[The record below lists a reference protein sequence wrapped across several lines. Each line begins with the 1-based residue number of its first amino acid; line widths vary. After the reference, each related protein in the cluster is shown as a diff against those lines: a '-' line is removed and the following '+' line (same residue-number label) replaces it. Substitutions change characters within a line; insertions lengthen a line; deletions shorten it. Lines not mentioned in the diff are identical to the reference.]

1 MHRIVPCFG
10 RCFALAPFAISCLIA
25 QRAITPGVYTSSTG
39 AIVGTNQSQSARAPT
54 PGPGQYPD
62 RQMPIFFS
70 GTVVMEGG
78 AGPAAD
84 VAIQRV
90 CSGGPRTVAFTNNKG
105 HFNFQWG
112 SSGGIV
118 QDASESGSGNGMRA
132 ADDMGANGI
141 RMGGGGLPGQS
152 MQGCELIASAPGFQP
167 AWLDLSNRRGGDNPD
182 LGTIVL
188 HRIAGVEGTSVS
200 ITALNAPKDAR
211 KAWEKGTEFLRKSKT
226 AEAEKELEKAVGIYP
241 KYANAWFDLGR
252 ARVQRQADVP
262 ARDAFLKAID
272 ADGKLIGPWL
282 ELGKMAVVRRDW
294 PDAARYL
301 DRALELDP
309 VDYPRLWYEDA
320 LADYHARNFDR
331 AERNVRE
338 ALKVP
343 LANRDPHAD
352 QLLAFLL
359 MRKEDYAGADEAL
372 RAYVQLS
379 PNAQDLVRVREQI
392 EEVDSHLTA
401 VRP

>member
-1 MHRIVPCFG
+1 MHRIVACFG
-10 RCFALAPFAISCLIA
+10 RCFALVPFAISCLTA
-25 QRAITPGVYTSSTG
+25 QRAIVPGVYVSSTG
-39 AIVGTNQSQSARAPT
+39 TIVSTNQSPSPPPASQFPE
-54 PGPGQYPD
+54 
-62 RQMPIFFS
+62 RQIPIFFS
-70 GTVVMEGG
+70 GTVVMNGG
-78 AGPAAD
+78 AGPAGG
-84 VAIQRV
+84 VEIQRV
-90 CSGGPRTVAFTNNKG
+90 CSGGPRTVAFTNKKG

-118 QDASESGSGNGMRA
+118 QDASESGSGNGMHT

-152 MQGCELIASAPGFQP
+152 TQGCELIASAPGFLP
-167 AWLDLSNRRGGDNPD
+167 ARVDLSNHRGGDNPD
-182 LGTIVL
+182 LGTIIL

-200 ITALNAPKDAR
+200 ITALSAPKDAKR
-211 KAWEKGTEFLRKSKT
+211 AWEKGTEFLHKSRT

-282 ELGKMAVVRRDW
+282 ELGKMAVLRRDW

-320 LADYHARNFDR
+320 LADYHVRNFDR

-343 LANRDPHAD
+343 VANRDPHAD
-352 QLLAFLL
+352 QLLGLLL
-359 MRKEDYAGADEAL
+359 MRKQDYAGADEAL
-372 RAYVQLS
+372 RAYVRLS
-379 PNAQDLVRVREQI
+379 PNATDLERVREQI
-392 EEVDSHLTA
+392 EEMDSHLA
-401 VRP
+401 AAKP

>member
-1 MHRIVPCFG
+1 MHRVV
-10 RCFALAPFAISCLIA
+10 RCVGLVLMAISCLTA
-25 QRAITPGVYTSSTG
+25 QREIVPGVYISSTG
-39 AIVGTNQSQSARAPT
+39 GISSTTQSQST
-54 PGPGQYPD
+54 PNPSPNPE
-62 RQMPIFFS
+62 RQMPIFLS

-90 CSGGPRTVAFTNNKG
+90 CSGAPRTIAFTNSKG

-112 SSGGIV
+112 ATSGIV
-118 QDASESGSGNGMRA
+118 QDASESGAGNGMRTQ
-132 ADDMGANGI
+132 DDMGANGI

-152 MQGCELIASAPGFQP
+152 TQGCELIANAPGFRP
-167 AWLDLSNRRGGDNPD
+167 AFLDVSNHRGGDNPD

-200 ITALNAPKDAR
+200 ITALNAPKNAR
-211 KAWEKGTEFLRKSKT
+211 KAWEKGTEFLHKSKA
-226 AEAEKELEKAVGIYP
+226 AEAEKEFERAVEVYP
-241 KYANAWFDLGR
+241 QYANAWFDLGR
-252 ARVQRQADVP
+252 ARFERQAEGP
-262 ARDAFLKAID
+262 ASDAFLKAID
-272 ADGKLIGPWL
+272 ADDKLIGPWL
-282 ELGKMAVVRRDW
+282 ELGKLAVLHRNW

-301 DRALELDP
+301 DRALQLDP

-320 LADYHARNFDR
+320 LADYHVRNFDR

-352 QLLAFLL
+352 QLLGLL
-359 MRKEDYAGADEAL
+359 LLRKQDYAGADEAL
-372 RAYVQLS
+372 RAYVQLA
-379 PNAQDLVRVREQI
+379 PNAQDLDRVREQI
-392 EEVDSHLTA
+392 EEIDSHLAA
-401 VRP
+401 VNGP